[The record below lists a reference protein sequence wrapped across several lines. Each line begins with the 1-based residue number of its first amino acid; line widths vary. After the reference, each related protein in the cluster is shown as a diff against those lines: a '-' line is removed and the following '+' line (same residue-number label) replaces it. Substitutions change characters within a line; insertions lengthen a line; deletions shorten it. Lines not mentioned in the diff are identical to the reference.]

1 MVKLTTTKKKNP
13 KKSTGRD
20 EQTNTNKQ
28 ETKQRNK
35 NSRFRNNRISVL
47 V

>member
-1 MVKLTTTKKKNP
+1 LLIHNSKTNKQTEKLE
-13 KKSTGRD
+13 KSTWRD
-20 EQTNTNKQ
+20 EQT
-28 ETKQRNK
+28 NK